1 MNMKNV
7 RTAVAALSVL
17 LAVAPGLC
25 GASATRT
32 ILVFPFENQSPRPD
46 LDWLSVGFA
55 EIISSRLADPT
66 RYVLGREERNAAYEE
81 LGAPPDGALTLASEY
96 KVAETL
102 GVDWAVVG
110 SFAVEGNQLTA
121 RARLLDMRHMKL
133 RPVLEATGELAEV
146 VELQTRLAWRML
158 ATEDPGFTTGKEED
172 FASRFRDIRLDAF
185 ENYIRG
191 ILATDDQARVH
202 FLESADRLDPVD
214 HGAAFQLGRDYFDQK
229 DYANSAKWLRK
240 LAAPDPDY
248 LESLFLLGVDEF
260 FFGHEAD
267 AQKSFESLEKQI
279 PLGEV
284 SNNLG
289 VMQARSKHYGDAL
302 ASFERAYQADPRD
315 PDFCF
320 NLGAC
325 LWYLKRY
332 EEAAKYLEEAVREN
346 DDNPAAHALLAAA
359 FSKAG
364 DADGERREQQWLKEH
379 EGDSTAQVAEDAL
392 PWTRIKKR
400 YDGRAFRLLSLTV
413 RNALE
418 ESLSSEP
425 AAQHGAVHYARGE
438 KFLAASRLPEAE
450 RELAETVSLLPQ
462 DADAHL
468 ALGQVYELEGRH
480 QDAVSELETSLK
492 LKDTAPAHLW
502 LARVYLSLNQFEAAR
517 DQGQLA
523 VSMDPENRYARNLV
537 ERIRERLPSGSK
549 EKAGSS
555 KQ

>member
-1 MNMKNV
+1 MNMKKV
-7 RTAVAALSVL
+7 RTAVAAASVL
-17 LAVAPGLC
+17 LALAPGLC

-81 LGAPPDGALTLASEY
+81 LGAPPDGALTLASQY

-110 SFAVEGNQLTA
+110 SFTVEGNQLTA

-133 RPVLEATGELAEV
+133 RPVLEAMGEMAEV
-146 VELQTRLAWRML
+146 VDLQTRLAWRML

-191 ILATDDQARVH
+191 ILAADDQARVH
-202 FLESADRLDPVD
+202 FLESADRLDPAD
-214 HGAAFQLGRDYFDQK
+214 HGAAFEIGRDYFDQK

-240 LAAPDPDY
+240 LAEPDPDY
-248 LESLFLLGVDEF
+248 LESLFLLAVDEF
-260 FFGHEAD
+260 FLGHEAE
-267 AQKSFESLEKQI
+267 AEKGFESLEKQI

-302 ASFERAYQADPRD
+302 ASFERAYQSDPKD
-315 PDFCF
+315 PDFSF

-325 LWYLKRY
+325 LWYLTRY
-332 EEAAKYLEEAVREN
+332 EEGAKYLEESLREN
-346 DDNPAAHALLAAA
+346 DDNPSAHALLAAA
-359 FSKAG
+359 LAKVG
-364 DADGERREQQWLKEH
+364 DADGEGRERQWLKEH
-379 EGDSTAQVAEDAL
+379 EGDSAAQVAEDAL
-392 PWTRIKKR
+392 PWTRIKKH

-418 ESLSSEP
+418 ETLASDP
-425 AAQHGAVHYARGE
+425 PAQHGGVHYARGE

-468 ALGQVYELEGRH
+468 ALGQVYELQGRH

-502 LARVYLSLNQFEAAR
+502 LARVYLSLNQFERAQ
-517 DQGQLA
+517 DQGQIAL
-523 VSMDPENRYARNLV
+523 SMDPENRYARNLV
-537 ERIRERLPSGSK
+537 ERIRERLPPSGK
-549 EKAGSS
+549 EKAASS

>member
-1 MNMKNV
+1 M
-7 RTAVAALSVL
+7 
-17 LAVAPGLC
+17 C

-46 LDWLSVGFA
+46 LDWLSAGFA

-81 LGAPPDGALTLASEY
+81 LGAPPDGALTLASQY

-110 SFAVEGNQLTA
+110 SFTVEGNQLTA

-133 RPVLEATGELAEV
+133 RPVLEAMGEMAEV
-146 VELQTRLAWRML
+146 VDLQTGLAWRML

-191 ILATDDQARVH
+191 ILAADDQARVH
-202 FLESADRLDPVD
+202 FLESADRLDPAD

-240 LAAPDPDY
+240 LAEPDPDY
-248 LESLFLLGVDEF
+248 LESLFLLAVDEF
-260 FFGHEAD
+260 FLGHEAE
-267 AQKSFESLEKQI
+267 AEKSFESLEKQI

-302 ASFERAYQADPRD
+302 ASFERAYQSDPKD
-315 PDFCF
+315 PDFSF

-325 LWYLKRY
+325 LWYLKRH
-332 EEAAKYLEEAVREN
+332 EEAAKYLEESLREN
-346 DDNPAAHALLAAA
+346 DDNPSAHALLAAA
-359 FSKAG
+359 LAKAG
-364 DADGERREQQWLKEH
+364 DADGEGRERHWLKEH

-392 PWTRIKKR
+392 PWTRIKKH

-418 ESLSSEP
+418 ETLSSEP
-425 AAQHGAVHYARGE
+425 SAQHGAAHYARGE

-502 LARVYLSLNQFEAAR
+502 LARVYLSLNQFERAQ
-517 DQGQLA
+517 DQGQIAL
-523 VSMDPENRYARNLV
+523 SMDPENRYARNLV
-537 ERIRERLPSGSK
+537 ERIRERLPPSSRD
-549 EKAGSS
+549 KAASS